1 MQFKIGDLVKG
12 IDPRDKG
19 RSGPF
24 VVVGFDRRD
33 FVWLY
38 SIKRQ
43 KKILDYP
50 SLFARVERR

>member
-24 VVVGFDRRD
+24 VVVGFDCRD
-33 FVWLY
+33 FVYLY

-50 SLFARVERR
+50 SLFVRIRRR

>member
-19 RSGPF
+19 RNGPF
-24 VVVGFDRRD
+24 VVVGLDQRE
-33 FVWLY
+33 FVYLY

-50 SLFARVERR
+50 SLFVKIKRR

>member
-1 MQFKIGDLVKG
+1 MRFKIGDLVKG

-33 FVWLY
+33 FVYLY

-43 KKILDYP
+43 KKIVDYP
-50 SLFARVERR
+50 SLFVRIRRR